1 MAIVRYARSADHL
14 DRIFDQLT
22 SSWFSGTRPAPT
34 ATPTVSADV
43 RDGTLE
49 VFVDLPGV
57 PREAVAVEVVD
68 RALTIKVEH
77 KTERSQLSWARS
89 LRLDRSL
96 DAERVSASYAD
107 GRLTIAVPAAPKPEP
122 KVVSIEIGSPDP
134 VIETGAQS
142 ADVEAPADGTPAAQG

>member
-14 DRIFDQLT
+14 DRIFDQRT
-22 SSWFSGTRPAPT
+22 SSWFSGTRPTPT

-134 VIETGAQS
+134 VIDTGSQS